1 MVLPTDK
8 ACLTLHEES
17 ERIQEYEHFLSQ
29 GFHDAFFEGGDSVV
43 FQIIEACFDAG
54 S

>member
-1 MVLPTDK
+1 MVLPTDT

-17 ERIQEYEHFLSQ
+17 EHIQEHKHFLLQ

-43 FQIIEACFDAG
+43 FQIIAACFDAG